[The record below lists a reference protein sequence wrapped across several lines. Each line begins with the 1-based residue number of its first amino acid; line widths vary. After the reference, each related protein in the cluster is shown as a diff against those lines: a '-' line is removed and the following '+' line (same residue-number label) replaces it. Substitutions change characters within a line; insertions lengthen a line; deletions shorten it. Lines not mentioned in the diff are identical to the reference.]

1 MRKRSSYAV
10 RISGLGEGD
19 HNFSFE
25 LDRGFFALFDHS
37 EISNGQVLAE
47 VIMNKK
53 AGVISLHFSIWGKVE
68 VVCDRCLE
76 EFMIDVASTQTIFVK
91 PGDSPGELEDNVLII
106 GRDDHQVEVGQ
117 YLYEFIVLA
126 LPYQKIH
133 PGDEDGNSSCNQDML
148 NRLNAHRIE
157 EPGKEEKTD
166 PRWDALKGIIEKN
179 K

>member
-1 MRKRSSYAV
+1 MKKRGSYAV

-25 LDRGFFALFDHS
+25 LDREFFALFDHS
-37 EISNGQVLAE
+37 EISKGEVLAE

-53 AGVISLHFSIWGKVE
+53 AGVISLHFSLSGEVE
-68 VVCDRCLE
+68 VTCDRCLE
-76 EFMIDVASTQTIFVK
+76 EFMIVVESTQTIFVK

-106 GRDDHQVEVGQ
+106 GRDDHEVQAGQ
-117 YLYEFIVLA
+117 LLYEFIVLA
-126 LPYQKIH
+126 LPYQRIH
-133 PGDEDGNSSCNQDML
+133 PEDMYGDSGCNKYMFK
-148 NRLNAHRIE
+148 RLNAHRAE
-157 EPGKEEKTD
+157 EPDKEEKTD

>member
-1 MRKRSSYAV
+1 MKKRGSYAV
-10 RISGLGEGD
+10 RISGVGEGD

-25 LDRGFFALFDHS
+25 LDREFFALFDHS
-37 EISNGQVLAE
+37 EISRGEVKAE
-47 VIMNKK
+47 VSMDKK
-53 AGVISLHFSIWGKVE
+53 AGVISLHFALSGKVE
-68 VVCDRCLE
+68 VICDRCLD

-91 PGDSPGELEDNVLII
+91 PGENPDELEDDVLII
-106 GRDDHQVEVGQ
+106 GRDDHEIEVGQ
-117 YLYEFIVLA
+117 YLYEFLVLA

-133 PGDEDGNSSCNQDML
+133 PEDAEGNPTCNREML

-157 EPGKEEKTD
+157 EPDNKEKTD